1 MRIIQVCLKLQEKQ
15 YGGTNKVKIKYHCSG
30 RWDNKSLVELIE
42 SEKIKYDD
50 CDDRYFVFDFYSDNP
65 KCEEILN
72 SLNRQPRPL
81 IIQEAIYSKEEM
93 QKAEWY
99 EMYATR
105 QVVDTRDWDYTY
117 EFLCPYQHGE
127 DIRYK
132 HMTQVRPFILQ
143 GMPKW
148 KPRFNFCTDACG
160 DFSLT
165 FCSDYG
171 KEKLIEKGIT
181 GIEFMPVLKG
191 DRKTPKENIHQ
202 LKFTQILPREA
213 FDFIG
218 QYKEIVCP
226 ICGKINYAFKE
237 PMLDNIRIRKDMIPE
252 GVDAFISE
260 MNTGEGRGFKLLIA
274 SKKLYRLLTEEMQE
288 KHFHFAPIG

>member
-1 MRIIQVCLKLQEKQ
+1 MQIIQACLKLREKQ
-15 YGGTNKVKIKYHCSG
+15 YGGIDMKIKYHCNSSYH
-30 RWDNKSLVELIE
+30 NKKLQDLLAFEN
-42 SEKIKYDD
+42 IKCVDVMGNS
-50 CDDRYFVFDFYSDNP
+50 FVFDFYSDHP
-65 KCEEILN
+65 KCDEILSYLKQETN
-72 SLNRQPRPL
+72 PL
-81 IIQEAIYSKEEM
+81 IIQEAIYTKEEM
-93 QKAEWY
+93 EKAEWY

-117 EFLCPYQHGE
+117 QCSCEYIK
-127 DIRYK
+127 DNRVRYY
-132 HMTQVRPFILQ
+132 HSDQVKPFILQ

-191 DRKTPKENIHQ
+191 DKKTPKENIHQ
-202 LKFTQILPREA
+202 LKFTQTLPREA

-218 QYKEIVCP
+218 KYKEIVCP
-226 ICGKINYAFKE
+226 ICGKINYAFAE
-237 PMLDNIRIRKDMIPE
+237 PMLDNIQIRKDMIPE
-252 GVDAFISE
+252 GIDAFISE
-260 MNTGEGRGFKLLIA
+260 MKVGGGAGRKILIA
-274 SKKLYRLLTEEMQE
+274 SKKLYQLLTEEMQE

>member
-1 MRIIQVCLKLQEKQ
+1 M
-15 YGGTNKVKIKYHCSG
+15 KIKYHCSG

-42 SEKIKYDD
+42 SEKIKYED

-72 SLNRQPRPL
+72 SLNQQPNPL
-81 IIQEAIYSKEEM
+81 IIQKAIYSKEEM
-93 QKAEWY
+93 QRAEWY
-99 EMYATR
+99 EMFATR
-105 QVVDTRDWDYTY
+105 QVVDTRDWNYTY
-117 EFLCPYQHGE
+117 EYTCEYLK
-127 DIRYK
+127 DNKVK
-132 HMTQVRPFILQ
+132 HYHLDQANPFILQ

-202 LKFTQILPREA
+202 LKFTQTLPREA

-218 QYKEIVCP
+218 KYKEIVCP
-226 ICGKINYAFKE
+226 ICGKIDYAFAE
-237 PMLDNIRIRKDMIPE
+237 PMLDNIRIKKNIIPK
-252 GVDAFISE
+252 GIDAFISE
-260 MNTGEGRGFKLLIA
+260 MRVGGNAEFNLLIA

>member
-1 MRIIQVCLKLQEKQ
+1 MRIIQACLKLREKQ
-15 YGGTNKVKIKYHCSG
+15 YGGIDMKIKYHCSE
-30 RWDNKSLVELIE
+30 RYENKSLLNLLE
-42 SEKIKYDD
+42 SENIKHTDVMGKSY
-50 CDDRYFVFDFYSDNP
+50 VFDIYSDNP
-65 KCEEILN
+65 RCEEILN
-72 SLNRQPRPL
+72 YLRQNPNPFIL
-81 IIQEAIYSKEEM
+81 QEAIYSKEEM

-132 HMTQVRPFILQ
+132 HMTQIRPFILQ

-148 KPRFNFCTDACG
+148 KPKYNFCTNACG
-160 DFSLT
+160 NFSLT

-191 DRKTPKENIHQ
+191 DKKTPKENIHQ
-202 LKFTQILPREA
+202 LKFTQTLPREA

-218 QYKEIVCP
+218 KYKEIVCP
-226 ICGKINYAFKE
+226 ICGKINYAFAE

-252 GVDAFISE
+252 GIDAFISE

-274 SKKLYRLLTEEMQE
+274 SKKLYQLLTEEMQE